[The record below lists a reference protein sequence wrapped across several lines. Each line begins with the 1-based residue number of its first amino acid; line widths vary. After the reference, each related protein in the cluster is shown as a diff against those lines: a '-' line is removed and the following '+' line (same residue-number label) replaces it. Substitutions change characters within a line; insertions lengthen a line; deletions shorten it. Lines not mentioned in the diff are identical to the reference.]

1 MIEVGTG
8 GRLKED
14 VYRTVA
20 AGRSFR
26 ATATRLYNNR
36 IVDVMP
42 MAAVP

>member
-26 ATATRLYNNR
+26 ATTTRLCNNR